1 MEQLSSRI
9 LCPDLT
15 EKSYGSRG
23 KKIESLSEV
32 IFLWDG
38 DKLPFFE
45 IPLSIS
51 PDMGRVLQTPEVVR
65 IRAAVIALLTQPTT
79 ASPG

>member
-1 MEQLSSRI
+1 VSRFDRKK
-9 LCPDLT
+9 LRQ
-15 EKSYGSRG
+15 SWG
-23 KKIESLSEV
+23 KIESLSEV

-79 ASPG
+79 AVLASISSA